1 MTLRGDGISRSGK
14 SCSFSLPWQAGSPG
28 SLIGIMRLL
37 HSPLMT
43 WGESLRCTTA
53 LGKHRHG
60 GAMLQGRRLQPVI
73 CPGSAM
79 SQPGVRGKY
88 GRTIMIT
95 SAGIRR
101 IAVRLMLAFR
111 TLEENMSRFS
121 LEELPSV
128 MTVDEV
134 SSVLGICT
142 KTCCKLIR
150 ENLLHGVKVG
160 RSYRIAKSELFRFLK
175 ALPNDREEHRSI
187 QHQTDIFREG

>member
-1 MTLRGDGISRSGK
+1 MRGRPLHGIRRADGSHGK
-14 SCSFSLPWQAGSPG
+14 CKN
-28 SLIGIMRLL
+28 LL
-37 HSPLMT
+37 
-43 WGESLRCTTA
+43 
-53 LGKHRHG
+53 
-60 GAMLQGRRLQPVI
+60 MLVCRLQPVI

-79 SQPGVRGKY
+79 SQPGERGKY

-111 TLEENMSRFS
+111 TLEGKMSRLS

-175 ALPNDREEHRSI
+175 VLPSDREEHGSSQYQI
-187 QHQTDIFREG
+187 DIFREG